1 MKKFSFNLQK
11 ILALRE
17 FEEKQAQIELAK
29 AISAAD
35 ILQAELKDIA
45 EQKLKQSYSRSQSSD
60 ILYLQSIEYYIQR
73 LDLRTE
79 EVLEE
84 LARAQMIIEEKRAE
98 MADKMKN
105 RKVLT
110 KLKEKKKEE
119 HRYDVLLSEEEIMD
133 DISNSST

>member
-84 LARAQMIIEEKRAE
+84 LARAQMVIEEKRAE